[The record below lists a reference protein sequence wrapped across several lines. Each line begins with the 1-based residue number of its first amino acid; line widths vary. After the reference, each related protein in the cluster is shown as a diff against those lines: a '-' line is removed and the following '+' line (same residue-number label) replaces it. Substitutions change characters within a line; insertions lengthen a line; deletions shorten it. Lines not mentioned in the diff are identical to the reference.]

1 MITRKEYSVTLRFQF
16 PAWDEKSGIEF
27 RVTSTSKRDALT
39 AARRLAEH
47 DGHVPARGKGR
58 ATFTAVAEG

>member
-27 RVTSTSKRDALT
+27 RVSTTSKRDAIA
-39 AARRLAEH
+39 AARHLAER

-58 ATFTAVAEG
+58 ATFTAIAEV